1 MATAS
6 LPMGERLRRMLRGG
20 SARSSAESAAAV
32 YEELLYLAG
41 KTQSLEELLTRFPE
55 QLCAALQLSA
65 FHVFLR
71 ERNDYV
77 LFRMRPGG
85 SPRIALPASSFT
97 VLRMKRDRK
106 PAVFVAEGVEGEKDG
121 WQMLAPESELHALE
135 QVEAQVLVP
144 LEGRTGLMG
153 FATLSREGRRA
164 FSEGE
169 LGFLRDLGPQMG
181 RGLETAQMI
190 QALSEQAAERVR
202 VTRELELA
210 REVQEGLLPRELPAI
225 PGMEVAAAYRSAAQI
240 GGDYYDVLP
249 VGDGYCLVVA
259 DVSGKGVAAALL
271 MAALRASLHT
281 LVLEAGVS
289 VTALAERLN
298 RLLYKGS
305 TSSRYATVFLSVFE
319 PGTRTLRYVNAGHN
333 PPLVLRADGRVERL
347 TEGGL
352 VAGLMPEA
360 AYVCGSV
367 EMEAGDVLAAY
378 TDGVTEATNAKL
390 EEWGEERLLEAL
402 LAERRGTAGVMVD
415 RVMEG
420 LNGFVQGA
428 AQNDDITLVVLRGL

>member
-1 MATAS
+1 MASAS

-20 SARSSAESAAAV
+20 SGTAAAESTAAV

-55 QLCAALQLSA
+55 QLCRALQLSA

-77 LFRMRPGG
+77 LFRMRPGAG
-85 SPRIALPASSFT
+85 PRIALAASSFT

-106 PAVFVAEGVEGEKDG
+106 PAVFVADGVEGEKDG
-121 WQMLAPESELHALE
+121 WQMLATSSELLALE

-153 FATLSREGRRA
+153 FATLSRAGRRA
-164 FSEGE
+164 FSAGE

-210 REVQEGLLPRELPAI
+210 REVQEALLPRELPSI
-225 PGMEVAAAYRSAAQI
+225 PGMDVAAAYRSAAEI

-249 VGDGYCLVVA
+249 VGDGFCLVVA

-281 LVLEAGVS
+281 LVLEPKVS

-305 TSSRYATVFLSVFE
+305 TSSRYATVFLSVYE
-319 PGTRTLRYVNAGHN
+319 PATGTLRYVNAGHN
-333 PPLVLRADGRVERL
+333 PPMLLRADGRVERL
-347 TEGGL
+347 TAGGT
-352 VAGLMPEA
+352 VVGLMPEA
-360 AYVCGSV
+360 SYACETLQLG
-367 EMEAGDVLAAY
+367 AGDVLAAF
-378 TDGVTEATNAKL
+378 TDGVTEATNGRL
-390 EEWGEERLLEAL
+390 DEWGEERLLEAL
-402 LAERRGTAGVMVD
+402 LRDVDGTARVKVG

-428 AQNDDITLVVLRGL
+428 AQNDDITLVVLRGM